1 MWERR
6 KKCTKECVDA
16 LKYNVLCDPCAFLNM
31 NPLGAAAHSVG
42 RQLDWCP
49 GLESTRLK
57 RRHAANPAT
66 SLHAKDKEKV
76 APESKPSKGDC
87 EPRRATSIA
96 LEWVGRSG
104 GQGGTIFIVDVYGE
118 VDSFP
123 IGNAMEKNLP
133 VMMGNCNHRRYL
145 PHLIERGQTGANGSR
160 RNSDAGRAYDL
171 CNRGVQGI

>member
-6 KKCTKECVDA
+6 KKCTKESVDA

-66 SLHAKDKEKV
+66 SLHAKEKEKV
-76 APESKPSKGDC
+76 APESKPSKGNC
-87 EPRRATSIA
+87 EPRRALDRA
-96 LEWVGRSG
+96 GMGRS
-104 GQGGTIFIVDVYGE
+104 
-118 VDSFP
+118 
-123 IGNAMEKNLP
+123 K
-133 VMMGNCNHRRYL
+133 RRPRRDDFHYWRL
-145 PHLIERGQTGANGSR
+145 RG
-160 RNSDAGRAYDL
+160 
-171 CNRGVQGI
+171 